1 MLPGRF
7 IYHAAVLAAAAVLLS
22 VSSCGDR
29 NRSNGLLPIAQKAL
43 GDSSSIYYADF
54 PEYPRELSDLPI
66 GIFDCSPDGFTVAE
80 RFLTADNFD
89 NITGRSGS
97 DGIADFGG
105 EYFQILYDRAN
116 SPYGGYIDAGN
127 PAFLKEQL
135 IRNTLFLMSDRYYNL
150 AVDEYQSGYKDPVKI
165 VIVPS
170 PVADYYALSD
180 IQALL
185 DRSGTGVKAVGVIE
199 SSIRE
204 ALKGVDEDGNFCV
217 GVLYSPE
224 GVTSR
229 EYEAAIRKM
238 ASDSG
243 VTGRIQV
250 FNQEGLGIEEA
261 LAGNPAYLDTSA
273 KVSRSGYAG
282 PVTGISYNNIN
293 ASLFDRYGFD
303 TVGNALLFPAG
314 GRNISGVQLNSV
326 ENYVRYHLVSMVE
339 RHRRSG
345 SRVPI
350 SSIILADCGYDRL
363 RGVMDR
369 IMVELYNYRRG
380 GIYLYRSSISPDFR
394 FIDPAECAVSEAYRI
409 LREDGNLALRG
420 TKSTLSPFITM
431 PSSSVPADSL
441 DSSGFFR
448 ETFLFGR
455 VSGTEDVTTKAVPFT
470 PRYIDAD
477 ELGEIEYNH
486 ETFTLI
492 RNALY

>member
-470 PRYIDAD
+470 PRYIDAE

>member
-7 IYHAAVLAAAAVLLS
+7 IYHAAVLAAAAALLS

-470 PRYIDAD
+470 PRYIDAE

>member
-1 MLPGRF
+1 MHPRR
-7 IYHAAVLAAAAVLLS
+7 IKYQAAVLAAAAVLLS
-22 VSSCGDR
+22 VSCGDR
-29 NRSNGLLPIAQKAL
+29 NRAGGLLPIAQKAL
-43 GDSSSIYYADF
+43 ADSSSIYYGDF
-54 PEYPRELSDLPI
+54 SEYPQELSDLPV

-80 RFLTADNFD
+80 RFLTVDNFD
-89 NITGRSGS
+89 NITGRPGS

-105 EYFQILYDRAN
+105 EHLQILFDRAN
-116 SPYGGYIDAGN
+116 SPYGGFIDTGN

-135 IRNTLFLMSDRYYNL
+135 IRNTLFLMGDRYYNL

-165 VIVPS
+165 VIVTS

-180 IQALL
+180 MQALL
-185 DRSGTGVKAVGVIE
+185 GRSGTGVKAVGVIE
-199 SSIRE
+199 SSIKE
-204 ALKGVDEDGNFCV
+204 ALKGVDEEGNFCV

-229 EYEAAIRKM
+229 EYETAIRRM
-238 ASDSG
+238 ASESG

-261 LAGNPAYLDTSA
+261 LAGNPAYVDTSA
-273 KVSRSGYAG
+273 RVSRSGYAG
-282 PVTGISYNNIN
+282 PVTGISYNNID

-303 TVGNALLFPAG
+303 TRGNALLFPAG

-345 SRVPI
+345 SRIPI

-363 RGVMDR
+363 RGFMDQV
-369 IMVELYNYRRG
+369 MVELYNYRRG
-380 GIYLYRSSISPDFR
+380 GIYLYRGSISPDFR
-394 FIDPAECAVSEAYRI
+394 FIDPAECAVNEAYRI

-420 TKSTLSPFITM
+420 TKSTLTPFITL

-441 DSSGFFR
+441 DASGFFR
-448 ETFLFGR
+448 ESFLYGR
-455 VSGTEDVTTKAVPFT
+455 VSGTEDITTKAVPFA
-470 PRYIDAD
+470 PRYIDAA
-477 ELGEIEYNH
+477 ELREIEYNH

>member
-1 MLPGRF
+1 MLPERF

-261 LAGNPAYLDTSA
+261 LAGKPAYLDTSA

-470 PRYIDAD
+470 PRYIDAE

>member
-1 MLPGRF
+1 MLPERF

-150 AVDEYQSGYKDPVKI
+150 AVDEYQSGYKEPVKI

-470 PRYIDAD
+470 PRYIDAE

>member
-116 SPYGGYIDAGN
+116 SPYGGFIDAGN

-470 PRYIDAD
+470 PRYIDAE

>member
-1 MLPGRF
+1 MLPERF

-470 PRYIDAD
+470 PRYIDAE

>member
-116 SPYGGYIDAGN
+116 SPYGGFIDAGN

-273 KVSRSGYAG
+273 KVSRPGYAG

-455 VSGTEDVTTKAVPFT
+455 VSGTEDVTTKAVPFA
-470 PRYIDAD
+470 PRYIDAE

>member
-394 FIDPAECAVSEAYRI
+394 FIDPAECAVSEAYHI

-470 PRYIDAD
+470 PRYIDAE

>member
-1 MLPGRF
+1 MLPERF

-394 FIDPAECAVSEAYRI
+394 FIDPAECAVSEVYRI

-470 PRYIDAD
+470 PRYIDAE

>member
-1 MLPGRF
+1 MLPGRL

-350 SSIILADCGYDRL
+350 SCIILADCGYDRL

-470 PRYIDAD
+470 PRYIDAE

>member
-273 KVSRSGYAG
+273 RVSRSGYAG

-470 PRYIDAD
+470 PRYIDAE

>member
-204 ALKGVDEDGNFCV
+204 ALKGMDEDGNFCV

-470 PRYIDAD
+470 PRYIDAE

>member
-80 RFLTADNFD
+80 KFLTADNFD

-470 PRYIDAD
+470 PRYIDAE

>member
-224 GVTSR
+224 GVSSR

-420 TKSTLSPFITM
+420 KKSTLSPFITM

-470 PRYIDAD
+470 PRYIDAE

>member
-1 MLPGRF
+1 MLPERF

-199 SSIRE
+199 SSVRE

-470 PRYIDAD
+470 PRYIDAE

>member
-1 MLPGRF
+1 MLPERF

-165 VIVPS
+165 VIIPS

-470 PRYIDAD
+470 PRYIDAE

>member
-1 MLPGRF
+1 MLLGRF

-204 ALKGVDEDGNFCV
+204 ALKEVDEDGNFCV

-470 PRYIDAD
+470 PRYIDAE

>member
-224 GVTSR
+224 GVTSH

-470 PRYIDAD
+470 PRYIDAE

>member
-345 SRVPI
+345 SRV
-350 SSIILADCGYDRL
+350 R
-363 RGVMDR
+363 
-369 IMVELYNYRRG
+369 
-380 GIYLYRSSISPDFR
+380 
-394 FIDPAECAVSEAYRI
+394 
-409 LREDGNLALRG
+409 
-420 TKSTLSPFITM
+420 
-431 PSSSVPADSL
+431 
-441 DSSGFFR
+441 
-448 ETFLFGR
+448 
-455 VSGTEDVTTKAVPFT
+455 
-470 PRYIDAD
+470 
-477 ELGEIEYNH
+477 
-486 ETFTLI
+486 
-492 RNALY
+492 

>member
-89 NITGRSGS
+89 NITGRFGS

-470 PRYIDAD
+470 PRYIDAE

>member
-455 VSGTEDVTTKAVPFT
+455 VSGTEDVTTKAVPFA
-470 PRYIDAD
+470 PRYIDAE

>member
-1 MLPGRF
+1 MLPERF

-22 VSSCGDR
+22 VSSCGDS

-470 PRYIDAD
+470 PRYIDAE

>member
-22 VSSCGDR
+22 VSSCGDH

-150 AVDEYQSGYKDPVKI
+150 AVDEYQSGYKEPVKI

-470 PRYIDAD
+470 PRYIDAE

>member
-170 PVADYYALSD
+170 PVADYYSLSD

-470 PRYIDAD
+470 PRYIDAE